1 MRCCLQSLSTQYLV
15 PGVGRSLHQLLHSPN
30 LKKKK
35 KDLLIWLCW
44 VLVAACGIFSCSVWV
59 LAL

>member
-30 LKKKK
+30 LKKKRFTY
-35 KDLLIWLCW
+35 LA
-44 VLVAACGIFSCSVWV
+44 VLGLSCSVWD